1 MECLTDPSTPFVL
14 LLIDDPTRYI
24 SVRQHERASWFV
36 LLREY
41 DRCGPEGC
49 PRSAPVLSSRVIY
62 NLFHRR
68 VVTFKVMFLSTE
80 HVRLDF
86 FDDLTENIELTASL
100 VESEAV
106 DIHAVDTSS

>member
-1 MECLTDPSTPFVL
+1 M
-14 LLIDDPTRYI
+14 
-24 SVRQHERASWFV
+24 
-36 LLREY
+36 
-41 DRCGPEGC
+41 
-49 PRSAPVLSSRVIY
+49 LSSRVIY

-68 VVTFKVMFLSTE
+68 VVAFEVMFLSAE

-106 DIHAVDTSS
+106 DIHAVYTSS